1 MGGEGRGGE
10 SRGEPTRPNPTQ
22 PKPNHKARKKCY
34 YPRLFSSHAVFLLSP
49 SNKHTGQTRER
60 LEDVLKPFFYN
71 RSNSVRFSNEHFA
84 RTIGRKIWKI
94 SRSSWNVRGWNGEKK
109 RDNRRV
115 IDVIG
120 ALSRETRSIVSIR
133 NRRVLLTR
141 WSFRRR

>member
-94 SRSSWNVRGWNGEKK
+94 PRSSWNVRGWNGEKK